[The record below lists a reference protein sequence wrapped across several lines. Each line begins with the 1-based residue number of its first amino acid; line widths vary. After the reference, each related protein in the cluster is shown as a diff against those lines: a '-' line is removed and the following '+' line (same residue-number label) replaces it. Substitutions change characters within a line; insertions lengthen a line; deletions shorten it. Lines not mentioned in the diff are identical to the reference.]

1 LAHAEPPL
9 SNKETSMKISFKPAI
24 DNSEQLNLRIS
35 PTLKQR
41 IENLRTHTRTRGLDY
56 NATLLTYIEEFVTES
71 EKQLGICYE
80 SASKTVASAPAN
92 DAESKLPPLDRV
104 STLNGADPD
113 RA

>member
-1 LAHAEPPL
+1 
-9 SNKETSMKISFKPAI
+9 MKISFKPAI

-35 PTLKQR
+35 PILKQR

-80 SASKTVASAPAN
+80 PASKTVATPLAN
-92 DAESKLPPLDRV
+92 DAESKLSASDQA
-104 STLNGADPD
+104 STLNGADRD

>member
-1 LAHAEPPL
+1 
-9 SNKETSMKISFKPAI
+9 MKISFKPAI

-35 PTLKQR
+35 PMLKQR

-56 NATLLTYIEEFVTES
+56 NATLLIYIEEFVTES

-80 SASKTVASAPAN
+80 PASKTVANPTVN
-92 DAESKLPPLDRV
+92 DTDSKLPPLGRV
-104 STLNGADPD
+104 STPNGSDRD